1 MSHRV
6 APSWR
11 LPSRRGPVAAALL
24 SLLLLVA
31 CAPAAAPT
39 GVATPPAV
47 RIVSLAPSNTE
58 ILFAVGASAQMV
70 GRDEL
75 SDYPAEAQQVA
86 SIGSTYGAI
95 NAEAI
100 LALQP
105 DLILGADITS
115 PEQVQALEDLGLTV
129 FVLANPVDFEGLFAN
144 LELVGELTGHSAEA
158 QTAVSGLRSR
168 VQAVT
173 EATQG
178 AARPTVY
185 YEVDGTDP
193 TAPWTTGSGTF
204 QSLLIQLAGGQN
216 MAEEMQGWGQISLEE
231 LVARDPAVI
240 VFGLGPWVPTTVEG
254 LAARTGWG
262 EIAAV
267 QQGAVYGIDANW
279 VDRPGPRL
287 VDALEAMAGFI
298 HPELFE

>member
-1 MSHRV
+1 M
-6 APSWR
+6 
-11 LPSRRGPVAAALL
+11 
-24 SLLLLVA
+24 
-31 CAPAAAPT
+31 
-39 GVATPPAV
+39 

-58 ILFAVGASAQMV
+58 ILFAVGAGPQLV

-75 SDYPAEAQQVA
+75 SDYPAEAQQVT
-86 SIGSTYGAI
+86 SIGSTYGGI
-95 NAEAI
+95 NSEAI

-144 LELVGELTGHSAEA
+144 LELVGELTGHAAEA

-173 EATQG
+173 QATQG
-178 AARPTVY
+178 ATRPTVY

-240 VFGLGPWVPTTVEG
+240 VFGLGPWVPTTVDG

-262 EIAAV
+262 DIAAV

-287 VDALEAMAGFI
+287 VGALEAMARFI

>member
-6 APSWR
+6 ALSWR
-11 LPSRRGPVAAALL
+11 LQSRRWQAAAALL

-31 CAPAAAPT
+31 CATAAPT
-39 GVATPPAV
+39 AVATPAAV

-58 ILFAVGASAQMV
+58 ILFAVGAGAQMV

-75 SDYPAEAQQVA
+75 SDYPGEAQQVA
-86 SIGSTYGAI
+86 SIGSTYGAL

-173 EATQG
+173 QATQG

-240 VFGLGPWVPTTVEG
+240 VFGLGPWVPTTAEG

-262 EIAAV
+262 DIAAV
-267 QQGAVYGIDANW
+267 RQGAVYGIDANW

>member
-1 MSHRV
+1 MSDRFSQ
-6 APSWR
+6 SWR
-11 LPSRRGPVAAALL
+11 LRSRRWPAAAALL

-31 CAPAAAPT
+31 CATAAPT
-39 GVATPPAV
+39 AVATPPAV

-58 ILFAVGASAQMV
+58 ILFAVGAGAQIV

-86 SIGSTYGAI
+86 SIGSTYGAL

-105 DLILGADITS
+105 DLVLGADITS

-129 FVLANPVDFEGLFAN
+129 FVLPNPVDFEGLFAN
-144 LELVGELTGHSAEA
+144 LELVGELTGHAAEA
-158 QTAVSGLRSR
+158 QTAVSGLRTR

-173 EATQG
+173 QATQG
-178 AARPTVY
+178 AIRPTVY

-216 MAEEMQGWGQISLEE
+216 MAEELQGWGQISLEE

-240 VFGLGPWVPTTVEG
+240 VFGLGPWVPTTAEG

-262 EIAAV
+262 DIAAL

-287 VDALEAMAGFI
+287 VDALEAMARFI